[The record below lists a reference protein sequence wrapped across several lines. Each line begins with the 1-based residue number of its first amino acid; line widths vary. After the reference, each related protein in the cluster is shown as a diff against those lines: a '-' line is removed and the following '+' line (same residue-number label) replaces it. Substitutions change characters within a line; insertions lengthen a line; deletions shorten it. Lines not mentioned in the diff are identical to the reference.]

1 MSQSKKLSIIVTV
14 YGKTELLELCLD
26 SIRQNLKNSNI
37 DYEIIVASSATEESA
52 KDLMREKYPDLTFIM
67 NKENKGFG
75 YVANQGIK
83 RAKGEYLFIINHDII
98 IKDNAI
104 EELLHYLETHPDV
117 GLVGPRLINF
127 DGSIQD
133 SAYRFYTWKTI
144 LYRRTFFGKF
154 SFAKKH
160 LERFLLKKET
170 NENKII
176 EVDWLMGSA
185 MMTTAEAVKKVGLF
199 DERFFMYFEDVDWCW
214 RFWQAGYKVVY
225 NPTVQVAHYHGKASL
240 NKGVIRAILFN
251 KYTRIHITSAVKFL
265 LKHFGEKNPHL
276 LKKQNGSQRKE
287 NIKRSTKNE

>member
-1 MSQSKKLSIIVTV
+1 MTYSKTLSIIITV

-26 SIRQNLKNSNI
+26 SIKESLQNSGLN
-37 DYEIIVASSATEESA
+37 YEIIVASSATEESA
-52 KDLMREKYPDLTFIM
+52 RDLMREKYSDITFIA
-67 NKENKGFG
+67 NKKNKGFG
-75 YVANQGIK
+75 YVANQGIEK
-83 RAKGEYLFIINHDII
+83 SKGEFLFIINHDII

-104 EELLHYLETHPDV
+104 EKLLEYIKDNPEV
-117 GLVGPRLINF
+117 GLVGPKLVNF
-127 DGSIQD
+127 DGSVQA

-144 LYRRTFFGKF
+144 LYRRTFLGKLP
-154 SFAKKH
+154 SAQKH
-160 LERFLLKKET
+160 LEKFLLKKQMA
-170 NENKII
+170 ENKII

-185 MMTTAEAVKKVGLF
+185 MMTMAEAVKKVGLF
-199 DERFFMYFEDVDWCW
+199 DKRFFMYFEDVDWCW